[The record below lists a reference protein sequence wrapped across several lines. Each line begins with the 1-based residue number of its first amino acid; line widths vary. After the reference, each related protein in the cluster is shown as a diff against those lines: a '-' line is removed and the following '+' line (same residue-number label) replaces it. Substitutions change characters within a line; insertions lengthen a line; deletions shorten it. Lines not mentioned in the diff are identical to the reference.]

1 MTDSWCLGVLVVN
14 SLYAGVLAL
23 WQDSGMETLLTVVFG
38 ILVFGASFCLLSME
52 YYARRSRAIAAP
64 SLPWMRRAM
73 IERLDKEIKEKA
85 LAAPL
90 IFDLGSGWGTLALAA
105 AKACPGANV
114 VGYEISP
121 VPLAFSRMKARLCG
135 YKNVKFLNADL
146 FGEDFSRADF
156 VLTYLTMPHM
166 ERLRPKF
173 EAELKPG
180 AVVIC
185 NTFPV
190 PGWTPASE
198 ETIQDFVYKLK
209 VYMFRV

>member
-1 MTDSWCLGVLVVN
+1 M
-14 SLYAGVLAL
+14 L
-23 WQDSGMETLLTVVFG
+23 WQNFGMETLLTIIFG
-38 ILVFGASFCLLSME
+38 IVVFGASFCLLSME
-52 YYARRSRAIAAP
+52 YYARKAKVVAAP
-64 SLPWMRRAM
+64 SVPWMRRAV
-73 IERLDKEIKEKA
+73 IERLDKEIKEKG
-85 LAAPL
+85 LPAPL
-90 IFDLGSGWGTLALAA
+90 IVDLGSGWGTLALAA
-105 AKACPGANV
+105 AKACPGASV

-121 VPLAFSRMKARLCG
+121 VPLMFSRLKARLCG
-135 YKNVKFLNADL
+135 YKTVKFLNADL

-190 PGWTPASE
+190 PGWTATCE
-198 ETIQDFVYKLK
+198 ETIQNFVYKLK
-209 VYMFRV
+209 VYTFRV

>member
-1 MTDSWCLGVLVVN
+1 M
-14 SLYAGVLAL
+14 L
-23 WQDSGMETLLTVVFG
+23 WQNFGMETLLTIIFG
-38 ILVFGASFCLLSME
+38 IVVFGASFCLLSME
-52 YYARRSRAIAAP
+52 YYARKAKVVAAP
-64 SLPWMRRAM
+64 SVPWMRRAV
-73 IERLDKEIKEKA
+73 IERLDKEIKEKG
-85 LAAPL
+85 LPAPL
-90 IFDLGSGWGTLALAA
+90 IVDLGSGWGTLALAA
-105 AKACPGANV
+105 AKACPGASV

-121 VPLAFSRMKARLCG
+121 VPLMFSRLKARLCG
-135 YKNVKFLNADL
+135 YKTVKFLNADL

-198 ETIQDFVYKLK
+198 ETVQDFVYTLK
-209 VYMFRV
+209 VFTFQV